1 MNTPEMLIVLMLLR
15 LIIPFGS
22 ILLLGEW
29 LARRR
34 SSGVPRR

>member
-22 ILLLGEW
+22 ILLLGEF
-29 LARRR
+29 LAVRRR
-34 SSGVPRR
+34 AGVPRG